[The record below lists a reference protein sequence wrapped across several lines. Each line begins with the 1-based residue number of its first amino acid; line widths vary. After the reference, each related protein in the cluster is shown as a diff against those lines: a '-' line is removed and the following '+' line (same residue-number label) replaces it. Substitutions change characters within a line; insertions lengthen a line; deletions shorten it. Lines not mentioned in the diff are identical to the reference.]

1 MVGVDL
7 GLRKLVR
14 EGGVLVHWCA
24 FEKWEYRAQ
33 VRSIVL

>member
-7 GLRKLVR
+7 ALRKLGR
-14 EGGVLVHWCA
+14 EGGVLVDWCA

-33 VRSIVL
+33 VKSIVL